1 MCTSQGAVHVMECIN
16 LAFFT
21 SVFNNHYINV
31 HDGCSI
37 IEFPPLYIR
46 HLAGIWNSLLLIL
59 IS

>member
-1 MCTSQGAVHVMECIN
+1 MLWSALI
-16 LAFFT
+16 LPFFT
-21 SVFNNHYINV
+21 SVFNNHYVNV

-59 IS
+59 LS